1 MYIRWIDYK
10 CPSCN
15 ACVDSRLVRSP
26 RVGVEYKNCRK
37 CGFRYRTPDKE
48 WRDMTKGQRV
58 GYFVIWSG
66 ATLGIFTFTAIVFFA
81 TDRSDWQFPAFTVAM
96 GMVFCAPFWMWKLV
110 SIRRSIT
117 RTSNLADPRNLVSE
131 DFQGY

>member
-1 MYIRWIDYK
+1 
-10 CPSCN
+10 
-15 ACVDSRLVRSP
+15 
-26 RVGVEYKNCRK
+26 
-37 CGFRYRTPDKE
+37 
-48 WRDMTKGQRV
+48 MTKGQRV

-110 SIRRSIT
+110 SIGRSIT